1 MARSQKPRRPYRQK
15 FVSSNACTIAI
26 ERNRMWKQ
34 AVTEDFANEFEIAAL
49 AALDTVTRG
58 YGTKDQW
65 DILANS
71 LNVGWLMARAG
82 LGSEAKELFDDAHEA
97 MRRMVAPYL
106 ETGKLM
112 FVSAADQSTVEQAIA
127 TWIEQLKLATLGEM
141 NAALAVVEREY
152 WKHRE
157 VA

>member
-1 MARSQKPRRPYRQK
+1 MARSQKPRKAYRPK
-15 FVSSNACTIAI
+15 FVSRNACTIAI
-26 ERNRMWKQ
+26 ERNRLWKQ

-49 AALDTVTRG
+49 TALDVVTRG
-58 YGTKDQW
+58 HGTKDQW
-65 DILANS
+65 DVLANS
-71 LNVGWLMARAG
+71 LNVGWLMACAG
-82 LGSEAKELFDDAHEA
+82 LGSEAKELFDSAHEA
-97 MRRMVAPYL
+97 MRRMVVPYL

-112 FVSAADQSTVEQAIA
+112 FVSAVDQSTVEQAIA